1 MYIVSRSEFGIL
13 NSMGTLTYDSKVTA
27 SFDDRVLAHLQQVI
41 WSKLRRGEAFPFT
54 WTDPTRAGLGRTSVW
69 LTPNAPLSFQY
80 FGSRTPR
87 LNPAWIDVLT
97 KSANSPGGL
106 VLLPEPDGATA

>member
-1 MYIVSRSEFGIL
+1 
-13 NSMGTLTYDSKVTA
+13 MGTLTYDAKVTA
-27 SFDDRVLAHLQQVI
+27 SFDDRVLAHLQHVI
-41 WSKLRRGEAFPFT
+41 WAKLRRGESFPFT

-80 FGSRTPR
+80 FGGRSPR
-87 LNPAWIDVLT
+87 LNQVWIDQLT

-106 VLLPEPDGATA
+106 VLVPEPESPGS